1 MTKRQLVELI
11 QERLASGDVPNDI
24 MGRYKYQTVVALLDI
39 VYQETASVDI
49 NALGTMVEPY
59 ALPVLVTG
67 TQYYSDLNVSPAYGP
82 MSVKYAIDYGEEGD
96 TIFYSRQSDDQ
107 NLFLNRI
114 KNMSKPEF
122 YVRDKRVLWTSDP
135 GSVNVTYFII
145 PAFLSMSDT
154 QEIVVPTTIGALAT
168 RVIELIRSTDT
179 RAEEVIADL
188 AEDNNPKPTKFSE

>member
-1 MTKRQLVELI
+1 M
-11 QERLASGDVPNDI
+11 
-24 MGRYKYQTVVALLDI
+24 LDI

-188 AEDNNPKPTKFSE
+188 AEDNNPKPTKYSE